1 MIEDQQKEYNNNVA
15 SYIQETHM
23 NNMGESSNTGPAEGS
38 RNFIHNLQFENSRD
52 KTTTPITF
60 TNFPLKIFSIIF
72 QYVKWIGSLR
82 WYIIMLIVIFSLF
95 IIFQFE
101 QSIESRR
108 NKKKMEKEGM
118 QNENTKGII
127 KDVAKNTGLVEE
139 GQSVETPTQIN
150 SVKKHVSFENDVLE
164 ILPTKIQDSFIGESS
179 NPGLGKSPSSTS
191 SALFA
196 KVTSIN
202 ETLQKIYNLW
212 ILPWLYVLF
221 RNIGL

>member
-1 MIEDQQKEYNNNVA
+1 MIEDQKKEYNNNVA

-23 NNMGESSNTGPAEGS
+23 NNMGEPPNTGSTEGG
-38 RNFIHNLQFENSRD
+38 RNSIHNMQFENSRD
-52 KTTTPITF
+52 QTTTPITF

-118 QNENTKGII
+118 QNENIKGII

-191 SALFA
+191 SALFT
-196 KVTSIN
+196 KVTSIS